1 MLRKKLSRSTGS
13 ITSNQNPAW
22 LSYYDSPALFDNP
35 ASLLYSEYYWFL
47 ADLPDELQTELAK
60 SNLEEKEKK

>member
-1 MLRKKLSRSTGS
+1 MFRKKSKRSMRS
-13 ITSNQNPAW
+13 ITSNQNPTR

-60 SNLEEKEKK
+60 LNQGE